1 MLSIHERAKD
11 LFLAA
16 LDRPLAERAR
26 FIAESCGND
35 TALRAEV
42 ESLLEFHEDSAAGA
56 VVPPAV
62 GEPFKPG
69 DVFAGRYRM
78 VTRIG
83 RGGMGDVW
91 RTDDLVLETP
101 VALKLIHSAG
111 PEARRQILNEVRL
124 ARSISHPA
132 VCRVFDVGETDGRVF
147 FTMELVQGEDL
158 ATLLKRVG
166 RLSSEK
172 VLDIA
177 RQLCDG
183 LAAAHAQGVLHR
195 DLKPAN
201 VLIDDDGRVQITD
214 FGIAVP
220 RDNAAVPHAIVGT
233 PAYMAPEQLVH
244 GGVLT
249 ERTDLYALG
258 LILYELVV
266 GQRAFTQLTR
276 NKLPTRPSS
285 RVAGVN
291 TQLERVILEALEP
304 DPELRPAAAAQM
316 AAELPVDDK
325 TEWSKAWLL
334 AAALVAVAALA
345 GVGWSFVSLAG
356 PRPLTEQDTIVLSD
370 FTNTT
375 GDPVF
380 DGALKVALAVA
391 LEQSP
396 FLRVFPDERIRET
409 LRLMGRPPDT
419 PLTRSV
425 AREVAEREQ
434 LKALLTGSIAG
445 LGRNFVVTLEA
456 VGAANGEVMAREQI
470 EATSKEDV
478 LTSLGTAASRLREK
492 LGESLASVQKF
503 DVPLARATTSS
514 LDALQAY
521 SRALDNGRI
530 NPRLEAIPHLRRA
543 IDLDGDFALAHALM
557 ATIYANTGQTSLAP
571 EFARKAFDLR
581 DRVSER
587 ERYFIAFRYYRD
599 AVQDWSAAL
608 ELSRTWTSTYPRE
621 AFAFN
626 SLGASLA
633 RFGQFEQAV
642 APLREAIRLDAKLE
656 PPYANLTVALMALGR
671 FDEARIVLQ
680 DGNAQGISS
689 SLFKRMSYRLA
700 FYDGDVAMT
709 NRMLE
714 ASIGVGQTNAAHGW
728 QAHSDAF
735 SGEVRRAHEQFRRG
749 IQLAVQN
756 GFGEVAGQ
764 LAVEDAEVHA
774 MVGQCD
780 IARNEVN
787 GGLLL
792 SRDNFAVERAGR
804 TLAWCGAEAEAG
816 AAIRDLQSRYGKATF
831 TMGVAVPLTR
841 AAIAYKKH
849 ESQTAIDLLAPLTA
863 FDRAPIAE
871 FWTEYVRGLSYLQLK
886 DGKAAAAQ
894 FQSLIA
900 HRGEYT
906 NSPLYSL
913 AHLGLAR
920 ASALAGDV
928 TAAKQAY
935 LDFLRLWKN
944 ADDDLEPLISARQE
958 YSQLP

>member
-1 MLSIHERAKD
+1 MPSLHERAKD

-16 LDRPLAERAR
+16 LDRPAAERPR
-26 FIAESCGND
+26 FVAESCGED
-35 TALRAEV
+35 TALRVEV
-42 ESLLEFHEDSAAGA
+42 ESLLEFHEDNGGAAVAAAPVDEPFKAGA
-56 VVPPAV
+56 V
-62 GEPFKPG
+62 FS
-69 DVFAGRYRM
+69 GRYRM
-78 VTRIG
+78 ITRIG

-91 RTDDLVLETP
+91 RADDLVLETP
-101 VALKLIHSAG
+101 VALKLIHSASA
-111 PEARRQILNEVRL
+111 EARQQILNEVRL
-124 ARSISHPA
+124 ARPISHPA
-132 VCRVFDVGETDGRVF
+132 VCRVFDVGETDGHVF
-147 FTMELVQGEDL
+147 FTMALVQGEDL
-158 ATLLKRVG
+158 STLLKRVG

-172 VLDIA
+172 VIDIA

-183 LAAAHAQGVLHR
+183 LAAAHAEGVLHR

-220 RDNAAVPHAIVGT
+220 RDNAAPHAIVGT
-233 PAYMAPEQLVH
+233 PAYMAPEQLVQ

-249 ERTDLYALG
+249 ERTDLYALA

-266 GQRAFTQLTR
+266 GQRAFTQITR

-304 DPELRPAAAAQM
+304 DPQLRPASAAQM
-316 AAELPVDDK
+316 AAELPVDNK
-325 TEWSKAWLL
+325 TEWSKPWLF
-334 AAALVAVAALA
+334 AAALVVVAALA

-456 VGAANGEVMAREQI
+456 VGAASGEVMAREQI

-543 IDLDGDFALAHALM
+543 IDLDANFALAHALL

-599 AVQDWSAAL
+599 AVQDWNAAL

-642 APLREAIRLDAKLE
+642 APMREAMRLDAKLE
-656 PPYANLTVALMALGR
+656 PPYANLVGVLMALGR
-671 FDEARIVLQ
+671 FDEARIVLRE
-680 DGNAQGISS
+680 GRAQGIGPSP
-689 SLFKRMSYRLA
+689 FRRMSYRLA
-700 FYDGDVAMT
+700 FYDGDVATT

-756 GFGEVAGQ
+756 GFTEVAGQ

-780 IARNEVN
+780 IARNEIN

-792 SRDNFAVERAGR
+792 SRDNFAVERASR

-816 AAIRDLQSRYGKATF
+816 AAIRDLESRYGEATF

-841 AAIAYKKH
+841 AAIAYRKH
-849 ESQTAIDLLAPLTA
+849 ESQRAIDLLAPLTA
-863 FDRAPIAE
+863 FDRAPISE

-928 TAAKQAY
+928 AAAKQAY

-944 ADDDLEPLISARQE
+944 ADDDLEPLISARLE